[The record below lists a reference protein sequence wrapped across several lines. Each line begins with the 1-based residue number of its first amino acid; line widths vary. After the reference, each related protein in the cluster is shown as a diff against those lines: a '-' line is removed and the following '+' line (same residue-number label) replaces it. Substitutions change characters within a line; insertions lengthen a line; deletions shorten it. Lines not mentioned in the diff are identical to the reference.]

1 MLNLIINMSR
11 LDGRVSIVTGA
22 GSGIGRAIA
31 LLFASEGSKVVVTDV
46 NDEGGEETV
55 KMIRNNGGDAI
66 FMHSD
71 VSKASDCENA
81 VKDTVKHYGQLDILV
96 NNAGIDL
103 PRAKPSADFTMDEFD
118 RLLSV
123 NLKGAWLMSKYA
135 IPEML
140 RRGRGVIVNVA
151 SVAGLKP
158 LPYAMPYSVSKA
170 GLIMLTEVM
179 AVEYGNRG
187 IRVNAVAPGWVSTP
201 MAVRASS
208 SYGVTYEEFTKQFL
222 QRITLGRFAD
232 PTEIARVVLF
242 LASDDSSYMN
252 GSIVVVD
259 GSITLT

>member
-1 MLNLIINMSR
+1 MGK

-31 LLFASEGSKVVVTDV
+31 LLFASEGSRVVVVDV
-46 NDEGGEETV
+46 NDRGGEETV
-55 KMIRNNGGDAI
+55 GMIRNNGGDAFFI
-66 FMHSD
+66 HAD
-71 VSKASDCENA
+71 VSRESDCSSA
-81 VKDTVKHYGQLDILV
+81 VKETINHYGQLDILV

-103 PRAKPSADFTMDEFD
+103 PRAKPSADFTIEEFD
-118 RLLSV
+118 RVINV

-140 RRGRGVIVNVA
+140 RQGRGVIINVA

-179 AVEYGNRG
+179 AVEYGSRG

-201 MAVRASS
+201 MAVRAASA
-208 SYGVTYEEFTKQFL
+208 YGTTYEDFTKLFL

-232 PTEIARVVLF
+232 PMEIARVVLF

-252 GSIVVVD
+252 GSVVVVD